1 MSNGVKIALG
11 FALLVLA
18 LLAGHFNLD
27 EVITGDKLLDGLR
40 LVVGLIGAALL
51 IGGVVAALKAATPQD
66 ITQQGITQK
75 ERRLLVTAA
84 VLILLAVYLPE
95 LKFGEFVKWLFD
107 SRDAPLVDASE
118 QAAALTWARAVLTLG
133 ALAALAAARFRIAL
147 EVTAGVFGVL
157 LVVAAVAAT
166 GDALA
171 ALDSPPAQSK
181 TSEAAFDR
189 GFTLPA
195 AKLQAVSRDL
205 RQNSCVTVDLVVGT
219 DPDTSDAKNALVYE
233 TRPYKARL
241 VRAVT
246 AGAASDD
253 VPIELSEANDRFA
266 SDLFSAASIHLLS
279 SDTAQKDDAVCN
291 ATTIR

>member
-1 MSNGVKIALG
+1 MSKGQIIALG

-27 EVITGDKLLDGLR
+27 EVITGDKLLDALR
-40 LVVGLIGAALL
+40 LVVGLIGAGLL
-51 IGGVVAALKAATPQD
+51 IGGVVAALTNDPPQD
-66 ITQQGITQK
+66 IA
-75 ERRLLVTAA
+75 LLVTAA

-95 LKFGEFVKWLFD
+95 LKFGEAVKWLFD
-107 SRDAPLVDASE
+107 SKDAPVVDASE
-118 QAAALTWARAVLTLG
+118 QAAALTWARAALALG
-133 ALAALAAARFRIAL
+133 ALAALAAARFRFVL
-147 EVTAGVFGVL
+147 ELAVGVFGVMI
-157 LVVAAVAAT
+157 VVAAVAAT
-166 GDALA
+166 ADALA
-171 ALDSPPAQSK
+171 ALDSPPEKSK
-181 TSEAAFDR
+181 TTEAAFDR

-241 VRAVT
+241 VAAVT
-246 AGAASDD
+246 AGAATEG
-253 VPIELSEANDRFA
+253 VPIELSKADDQFA
-266 SDLFSAASIHLLS
+266 SDLFSAAAIHLLS
-279 SDTAQKDDAVCN
+279 SDAAQLDDAVCN